1 MIAAALNNE
10 ADLLD
15 DPQVQATRGF
25 ATIDREPVGPHPYPN
40 ITVRLSETPGEIRRP
55 APMFG
60 EDNRYVLREVLG
72 LEEPVI
78 EALFAE
84 GVVADEPTHAGWARL
99 SAFSGQ
105 LTRHSTPS
113 S

>member
-1 MIAAALNNE
+1 MDALQAGGVIAAALNNE

-15 DPQVQATRGF
+15 DPQVQATRLRDDRKGARR
-25 ATIDREPVGPHPYPN
+25 ATPLPERHGAALGDA
-40 ITVRLSETPGEIRRP
+40 GEIRRP

-60 EDNRYVLREVLG
+60 QDNRYVLREVLE

-99 SAFSGQ
+99 SAFSG
-105 LTRHSTPS
+105 S
-113 S
+113 